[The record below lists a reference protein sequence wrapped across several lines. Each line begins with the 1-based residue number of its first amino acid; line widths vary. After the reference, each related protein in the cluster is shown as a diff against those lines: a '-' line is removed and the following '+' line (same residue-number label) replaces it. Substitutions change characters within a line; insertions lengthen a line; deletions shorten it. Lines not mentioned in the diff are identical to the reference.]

1 MSEFLH
7 SVDTASPFGKS
18 TMDPHDLRYPT
29 LSVSLAVSGSV
40 SLAVE
45 VATIGPESHV
55 SHTEGGAAFVS
66 KMFFYFFFSSHVIP
80 VSQHRICSLFPWF
93 IFPFGEMFS
102 PAL

>member
-66 KMFFYFFFSSHVIP
+66 KMFFFFFFFFP
-80 VSQHRICSLFPWF
+80 V
-93 IFPFGEMFS
+93 M
-102 PAL
+102 